1 MRALLRRNSSSNL
14 QEPIDRADIDA
25 VVGRTRDGHVFHI
38 PPVQPLVHSLLF
50 PLCIFDWS
58 IILLVATTLFVF
70 LFTSVRKEFFLL
82 LFVFWRIGYN
92 LVLGVLLRL
101 QSDHNILVRYA
112 KRFGFGRNA
121 GKKRG
126 PWQASIIRELL
137 KKLEIDEVEFN
148 NLPVEFT
155 TWILFRALVDT
166 VLVND
171 FLSHSLFA
179 AAYFKFPVLEDSGP
193 ELFGISWRDWL
204 RYCTGAVL
212 LLINYG
218 IKIEGNR
225 SVSDYA
231 WYWGDFFFFQT
242 SESSADSPI
251 TPPPPPAAFELA
263 PHPMYSVGYIG
274 FYALALIAKSYTVF
288 FVSLAAHIT
297 QIAFFFFVESRHF
310 ERTYGSPNGDGAFAE
325 GLQGLFRRDLVVVK
339 NFDPF
344 RSTDVLTALVWILT
358 LVNSFVVGRVGDDH
372 ENNWKVWQAIFWRF
386 IYSGVLGFL
395 LHLQSKQ
402 MFWSRH
408 FIKFGETSADAF
420 KHWKII
426 YNLSQS
432 MTYVSFYVCA
442 LMLYR
447 RPENWFV
454 GSVMFKHTL
463 AVILI
468 FVHVWT
474 TFSIHRTLGEYGWFF
489 GDFFIDSFRSLSNSS
504 LQPSSSPP
512 QSDFAHRINAPTYT
526 GLYRFLNHPNAWAAS
541 ASTWGVAVMTG
552 SWHLLVVAGFT
563 QICGWCFVFLVEAP
577 HMRRRYG
584 DLVRSQTLVDDLV
597 GMSAV
602 AGVPVIAASVGMS
615 PRAVHAEDA
624 VYVRTTLR
632 GVGRGGGGV
641 GAVRG
646 VRRRGVGS
654 SPGQKRM
661 PSDAGLG
668 IVDSQLYGTQSWAS
682 SFRSSETWLRN
693 ESHSGLSSM
702 SFESDRAKLSRDFR
716 DDDDHDMDDGL
727 VMKPQA
733 VLTWADSVDDEHSRH
748 TGAGSDGDDEN
759 DDENLTT
766 RVQSPLGIVR
776 SVSNPSRFS
785 KLSSVERLS
794 SSLDNYIPPKKS
806 SSFRSYTDSD
816 SGLSKVNSGSLR
828 QIKSFTATVVQG
840 AVNQAKPQV
849 DKIVKGARNMVKSN
863 VVKLAGSHW
872 SQTQRLPRHLY
883 TLSFPAFNNP
893 TFSNSN
899 VPRFKLGTPISIQF
913 TCARETLKRRDWI
926 GIYAVG
932 ENLSAE
938 VTTSKSYSRWM
949 FLTATVTNDD
959 DETTPL
965 MTKIPAGYRQP
976 PGDSE
981 DASGDNCQPALR
993 KDQTLLFGNTLVT
1006 VRPSDEDEGLRVVTG
1021 TLLFSRS
1028 KIPWKVGTYEARYH
1042 HDGRYSVIAIS
1053 KPFEIVAECFA
1064 WNEEVS
1070 REPLSETNESEIER
1084 IESFLRVH
1092 VERCVDID
1100 VSKGDNPLDVNDDI
1114 LSRVVMDAWIDDL
1127 KQFNEYKEGVAK
1139 RIVYG
1144 VKEMFG
1150 IEFSWH
1156 VIGSMRTVKVLS
1168 RKILEAKQAL
1178 SPSPPP
1184 TDPFLSDA
1192 L

>member
-1 MRALLRRNSSSNL
+1 
-14 QEPIDRADIDA
+14 
-25 VVGRTRDGHVFHI
+25 
-38 PPVQPLVHSLLF
+38 
-50 PLCIFDWS
+50 
-58 IILLVATTLFVF
+58 
-70 LFTSVRKEFFLL
+70 
-82 LFVFWRIGYN
+82 
-92 LVLGVLLRL
+92 
-101 QSDHNILVRYA
+101 
-112 KRFGFGRNA
+112 
-121 GKKRG
+121 
-126 PWQASIIRELL
+126 
-137 KKLEIDEVEFN
+137 
-148 NLPVEFT
+148 
-155 TWILFRALVDT
+155 
-166 VLVND
+166 
-171 FLSHSLFA
+171 
-179 AAYFKFPVLEDSGP
+179 
-193 ELFGISWRDWL
+193 
-204 RYCTGAVL
+204 
-212 LLINYG
+212 
-218 IKIEGNR
+218 
-225 SVSDYA
+225 
-231 WYWGDFFFFQT
+231 
-242 SESSADSPI
+242 
-251 TPPPPPAAFELA
+251 
-263 PHPMYSVGYIG
+263 MYS
-274 FYALALIAKSYTVF
+274 
-288 FVSLAAHIT
+288 
-297 QIAFFFFVESRHF
+297 
-310 ERTYGSPNGDGAFAE
+310 
-325 GLQGLFRRDLVVVK
+325 
-339 NFDPF
+339 
-344 RSTDVLTALVWILT
+344 
-358 LVNSFVVGRVGDDH
+358 
-372 ENNWKVWQAIFWRF
+372 
-386 IYSGVLGFL
+386 
-395 LHLQSKQ
+395 
-402 MFWSRH
+402 
-408 FIKFGETSADAF
+408 
-420 KHWKII
+420 
-426 YNLSQS
+426 
-432 MTYVSFYVCA
+432 
-442 LMLYR
+442 
-447 RPENWFV
+447 
-454 GSVMFKHTL
+454 
-463 AVILI
+463 
-468 FVHVWT
+468 
-474 TFSIHRTLGEYGWFF
+474 
-489 GDFFIDSFRSLSNSS
+489 
-504 LQPSSSPP
+504 PSSSPP

-1127 KQFNEYKEGVAK
+1127 SKFSQPSAIIFNCVVQSNSTST
-1139 RIVYG
+1139 R
-1144 VKEMFG
+1144 
-1150 IEFSWH
+1150 
-1156 VIGSMRTVKVLS
+1156 KVL
-1168 RKILEAKQAL
+1168 
-1178 SPSPPP
+1178 PSVS
-1184 TDPFLSDA
+1184 FMA
-1192 L
+1192 